1 MTGSTKSMD
10 GEVFNARSNG
20 QDVPARDRRELC
32 QGLTKPFGP
41 DPLHHLLDLHDS
53 LGLGIGCWLAVEPPA
68 DRMDTCP
75 TDPPGIPG
83 LSRLHSRRLAD
94 RCGRRDHRARVPAA
108 QGMGVRGSVFPL
120 LGCGGVAPAGRR
132 LVSYQHVVYSASVF
146 DVRHGVVG
154 AEASRPSAPGY
165 RTRAGNTSSRVGGSD
180 WHPPSVV
187 NRFVSDAPLG

>member
-1 MTGSTKSMD
+1 MPAQTARMFQHETDESFARVSRSRSDRIRSITYWTFTILLVWELVAGSLWNLQRIEWIRVQLTHL
-10 GEVFNARSNG
+10 GYPVYLAYILGGWLLGAR
-20 QDVPARDRRELC
+20 
-32 QGLTKPFGP
+32 
-41 DPLHHLLDLHDS
+41 
-53 LGLGIGCWLAVEPPA
+53 
-68 DRMDTCP
+68 
-75 TDPPGIPG
+75 
-83 LSRLHSRRLAD
+83 
-94 RCGRRDHRARVPAA
+94 RRDHRARVPAA
-108 QGMGVRGSVFPL
+108 QGIGVRGSVFPL